1 MMCFAQIRQ
10 APQSRQFA
18 RDHRALESLTRQPH
32 NNRYDIFN
40 RTNAMNTS
48 SARFFDELAKM
59 MTNAAG
65 AAQGIRGELDTVF
78 RNQAERVLNELE
90 VVQREEFDAVRDMAA
105 KARQEND
112 ELRTKI
118 AALEEQ
124 VAALVAKKPASRARK
139 APAKPKTG
147 KPGAA

>member
-1 MMCFAQIRQ
+1 
-10 APQSRQFA
+10 
-18 RDHRALESLTRQPH
+18 
-32 NNRYDIFN
+32 
-40 RTNAMNTS
+40 MNTQS
-48 SARFFDELAKM
+48 TRFFDELAKM

-112 ELRTKI
+112 ELRSKV

-124 VAALVAKKPASRARK
+124 VAALVAKKPASRPRK
-139 APAKPKTG
+139 APAKAKTA
-147 KPGAA
+147 KPRVAKTDET